1 MYSINYFKRFLPKGT
16 FLLANPID
24 SRSVSSLHWYR
35 SIFFFFSLSLSLSTI
50 RWMRDLCRESAGLT
64 SGEIYSLETGGSD
77 EPRDEYLVYLHYFP
91 AGLWY
96 GFPLNYAAA
105 FMQINR
111 NKFLT
116 ARPGDEWP
124 PTYYDL
130 RLINA
135 LTLSS
140 LYEVLLWCVLCSFN
154 FFFFVI
160 SLYCWF
166 WLIGLVNLDQ
176 KLFLIFWINRICSS

>member
-1 MYSINYFKRFLPKGT
+1 
-16 FLLANPID
+16 
-24 SRSVSSLHWYR
+24 
-35 SIFFFFSLSLSLSTI
+35 
-50 RWMRDLCRESAGLT
+50 MRDLCRESAGLT

-124 PTYYDL
+124 PTYCDL

-135 LTLSS
+135 LTLPS
-140 LYEVLLWCVLCSFN
+140 L
-154 FFFFVI
+154 
-160 SLYCWF
+160 
-166 WLIGLVNLDQ
+166 
-176 KLFLIFWINRICSS
+176 